1 MVLTRGWGWGEMG
14 SYCSQGIETPRCKMK
29 QLWRAAA
36 QQGEGTELYGTV
48 YLKMVVMAHFRLCV
62 FYNFL
67 KKVTASLDGTSG
79 H

>member
-1 MVLTRGWGWGEMG
+1 MG

-62 FYNFL
+62 FYNF
-67 KKVTASLDGTSG
+67 
-79 H
+79 